1 MACRVDW
8 KIKEEAGNLVGSLLQ
23 YFLLKAIEHT
33 LRSAST
39 GAREEWANLS
49 DISRKRID
57 VTVGIIW

>member
-1 MACRVDW
+1 MACRMDW
-8 KIKEEAGNLVGSLLQ
+8 KRKEEGGNLVGSLLQ

-39 GAREEWANLS
+39 GAREEWTSLS

-57 VTVGIIW
+57 VTVGIMW